1 MAGCLTCRGLSVGA
15 KPEEAPVILAHR
27 LSLQRS
33 AGMLCRTHPLAM
45 VRADAAGRGDIHPTP
60 PGVYMN
66 TNMQEWREETA
77 AIVNELLADGSNPD
91 LDYEIEHHFACQKFD
106 LLEKAAVDLF
116 KAGFE
121 VTDAEEM
128 ELDDGATIFCFDAM
142 VECKLDIDTIVA
154 DIEKMLPILKK
165 YGVDY
170 DGWGT
175 YFQE

>member
-1 MAGCLTCRGLSVGA
+1 
-15 KPEEAPVILAHR
+15 
-27 LSLQRS
+27 
-33 AGMLCRTHPLAM
+33 
-45 VRADAAGRGDIHPTP
+45 
-60 PGVYMN
+60 MN

-142 VECKLDIDTIVA
+142 VECKLDIETKVA
-154 DIEKMLPILKK
+154 DIEKMLPILEK